1 MKFIP
6 IFYCKNVVD
15 LFKFIAEGRG
25 YHPQTEILELFGF
38 DKGGKVCPSL
48 KKVVNLK
55 KLESEV
61 SRPLKKNQASYEQGA
76 FPKVFKGSGV
86 MRTIILALAPAVP
99 ETYHNMSQIVQ
110 VLKFSYRELENPF
123 DANDLLLSPKFVGVG
138 TAKSTYPC
146 HCCEMNYK
154 EWQIKR

>member
-1 MKFIP
+1 
-6 IFYCKNVVD
+6 
-15 LFKFIAEGRG
+15 
-25 YHPQTEILELFGF
+25 
-38 DKGGKVCPSL
+38 
-48 KKVVNLK
+48 
-55 KLESEV
+55 
-61 SRPLKKNQASYEQGA
+61 
-76 FPKVFKGSGV
+76 
-86 MRTIILALAPAVP
+86 MRTIIIALAPAVP